1 MTIIAQYLWLI
12 GALIFFIL
20 GGIHLTYTFFTNKF
34 SSRNQNVIAEMKS
47 SYPILTKRTTMWKAW
62 IGFNA
67 SHSMG
72 VLFFGIINLYIAFK
86 YFDVLQSDH
95 FFFLLN
101 ILIAGFYVWLGK
113 KYWFNVPFIG
123 AFITLTCYLLSYSI
137 IFTA

>member
-1 MTIIAQYLWLI
+1 MIEKHLYVIGSIIFI
-12 GALIFFIL
+12 IL

-34 SSRNQNVIAEMKS
+34 SSRNSNLIAEMKA
-47 SYPILTKRTTMWKAW
+47 SYPILTKHTTMWKAW

-67 SHSMG
+67 SHSIG

-86 YFDVLQSDH
+86 YFEVFQSDH
-95 FFFLLN
+95 FFFLFN
-101 ILIAGFYVWLGK
+101 IFIASFYVWLGK

-123 AFITLTCYLLSYSI
+123 ALITLTCYLVSYSI